1 MFCEFDSAATSF
13 RTNVLMTRGKLGG
26 FAYKEASGIESLLEK
41 PAHEITLEKVLDE
54 EDLLQEIKV
63 HNARLLDYLR
73 QEIVLSRLLELII
86 DDQHED
92 EKKGF
97 K

>member
-1 MFCEFDSAATSF
+1 MEH
-13 RTNVLMTRGKLGG
+13 RTDPKGKLGG
-26 FAYKEASGIESLLEK
+26 FAFKDAIGIDSLLER
-41 PAHEITLEKVLDE
+41 PANEITLEKVLDE

-73 QEIVLSRLLELII
+73 QESVLARLLDLII
-86 DDQHED
+86 EEYKED

-97 K
+97 KYV

>member
-1 MFCEFDSAATSF
+1 MVIS
-13 RTNVLMTRGKLGG
+13 NLQGKLGG
-26 FAYKEASGIESLLEK
+26 FNFKDAAGIASLLEK

-63 HNARLLDYLR
+63 SNARLLDYLR
-73 QEIVLSRLLELII
+73 QEHVLASLLDLII
-86 DDQHED
+86 DDYKE
-92 EKKGF
+92 EPSKAF

>member
-1 MFCEFDSAATSF
+1 M
-13 RTNVLMTRGKLGG
+13 
-26 FAYKEASGIESLLEK
+26 LEK

-73 QEIVLSRLLELII
+73 QKSVLSRLLDLIVE
-86 DDQHED
+86 DYKED

-97 K
+97 KYVCSHGRETAMFRLLATHTV

>member
-1 MFCEFDSAATSF
+1 M
-13 RTNVLMTRGKLGG
+13 
-26 FAYKEASGIESLLEK
+26 EK

-73 QEIVLSRLLELII
+73 QEHIIARLMDLIVS
-86 DDQHED
+86 DYKED
-92 EKKGF
+92 PSKSTK
-97 K
+97 

>member
-1 MFCEFDSAATSF
+1 M
-13 RTNVLMTRGKLGG
+13 
-26 FAYKEASGIESLLEK
+26 LEK

-73 QEIVLSRLLELII
+73 QDHVLSRLLDLII
-86 DDQHED
+86 EDYKED